1 MKSEREGVIEL
12 LPFLFKKFCIMEKVI
27 LKSRVYNNH
36 RIVLNGGP
44 VQFVNG
50 RAEVSE
56 ELYQEIVSRK
66 LPDIYKEG
74 EEPEF
79 KTRLEE
85 KLRSEVKEG
94 NKEYEE
100 EIKRLKNIVE
110 AQKVE
115 ISKKEKE
122 IEVWKK
128 CVEDLKAGNK
138 ETQAVAPEPEP
149 KQEVSIK
156 EEEDDEV
163 KTALK
168 KMKVDE
174 LKELAMTEDGGSFKE
189 EDLKGKKKEEII
201 DMILSK

>member
-1 MKSEREGVIEL
+1 
-12 LPFLFKKFCIMEKVI
+12 MEKVI

-128 CVEDLKAGNK
+128 CVEDLKVGNK
-138 ETQAVAPEPEP
+138 ETQTVAPEPET

>member
-1 MKSEREGVIEL
+1 
-12 LPFLFKKFCIMEKVI
+12 MEKVI

-66 LPDIYKEG
+66 LLDIYKEG

-138 ETQAVAPEPEP
+138 ETQAAAPEPET

>member
-1 MKSEREGVIEL
+1 
-12 LPFLFKKFCIMEKVI
+12 MEKVVV
-27 LKSRVYNNH
+27 KSRVYNNH
-36 RIVLNGGP
+36 KIMLNGGP
-44 VQFVNG
+44 VQFVGG

-56 ELYQEIVSRK
+56 ELYQEIVSREI
-66 LPDIYKEG
+66 PDIYKEG
-74 EEPEF
+74 EEPEY

-94 NKEYEE
+94 NQEFEE
-100 EIKRLKNIVE
+100 EIKRLKNIIE

-115 ISKKEKE
+115 ISRKEKE
-122 IEVWKK
+122 VEMWKK
-128 CVEDLKAGNK
+128 CVEELKAGK
-138 ETQAVAPEPEP
+138 QEMVATPEPETKP
-149 KQEVSIK
+149 EEEIPIKQ
-156 EEEDDEV
+156 EEDDEV
-163 KTALK
+163 KTVLK

>member
-1 MKSEREGVIEL
+1 
-12 LPFLFKKFCIMEKVI
+12 MEKVI

-74 EEPEF
+74 EEPKF

-128 CVEDLKAGNK
+128 CVEELKAGK
-138 ETQAVAPEPEP
+138 QETVAPAAPEPETKP
-149 KQEVSIK
+149 EEETPIKQ
-156 EEEDDEV
+156 EEDDEV

-189 EDLKGKKKEEII
+189 EDLKGKRKRK
-201 DMILSK
+201 L

>member
-1 MKSEREGVIEL
+1 
-12 LPFLFKKFCIMEKVI
+12 MEKVI

-44 VQFVNG
+44 IQFVNG

-100 EIKRLKNIVE
+100 EIKRFKNIVE

>member
-1 MKSEREGVIEL
+1 
-12 LPFLFKKFCIMEKVI
+12 MEKVI

-94 NKEYEE
+94 NQEFEE

-128 CVEDLKAGNK
+128 CVEELKAGK
-138 ETQAVAPEPEP
+138 QEMVATPEPET

>member
-1 MKSEREGVIEL
+1 
-12 LPFLFKKFCIMEKVI
+12 MEKVI

-128 CVEDLKAGNK
+128 CVEDLKAGK
-138 ETQAVAPEPEP
+138 QEMVAAPEPETKP
-149 KQEVSIK
+149 EEETPIKQ
-156 EEEDDEV
+156 EEDDEV

>member
-1 MKSEREGVIEL
+1 
-12 LPFLFKKFCIMEKVI
+12 MEKVI

-74 EEPEF
+74 EEPKF

-138 ETQAVAPEPEP
+138 ETQAVAPEPET
-149 KQEVSIK
+149 KQEVFIK

>member
-1 MKSEREGVIEL
+1 
-12 LPFLFKKFCIMEKVI
+12 MEKVI

-138 ETQAVAPEPEP
+138 ETQAVVPELKT

-163 KTALK
+163 NTVLK

>member
-1 MKSEREGVIEL
+1 
-12 LPFLFKKFCIMEKVI
+12 MEKVI

-128 CVEDLKAGNK
+128 CVEDLKAENK
-138 ETQAVAPEPEP
+138 ETQAVAPELET

>member
-1 MKSEREGVIEL
+1 
-12 LPFLFKKFCIMEKVI
+12 MEKVI

-138 ETQAVAPEPEP
+138 ETQTAAPEPET
-149 KQEVSIK
+149 KQEASIK

>member
-1 MKSEREGVIEL
+1 MNSF
-12 LPFLFKKFCIMEKVI
+12 PFCLKICIMEKVI

-138 ETQAVAPEPEP
+138 ETQAVAPEPET
-149 KQEVSIK
+149 KQEDSIK

>member
-1 MKSEREGVIEL
+1 
-12 LPFLFKKFCIMEKVI
+12 MEKVI

-138 ETQAVAPEPEP
+138 ETQAAAPEPET
-149 KQEVSIK
+149 KQ

>member
-1 MKSEREGVIEL
+1 
-12 LPFLFKKFCIMEKVI
+12 MEKVI

-36 RIVLNGGP
+36 KIVLNGGP

>member
-1 MKSEREGVIEL
+1 
-12 LPFLFKKFCIMEKVI
+12 MEKVI

-138 ETQAVAPEPEP
+138 ETQAVVPEPETKP
-149 KQEVSIK
+149 EEETPIKQ
-156 EEEDDEV
+156 EEDDEV

>member
-1 MKSEREGVIEL
+1 
-12 LPFLFKKFCIMEKVI
+12 MEKVI
-27 LKSRVYNNH
+27 LKSRVYNSH

>member
-1 MKSEREGVIEL
+1 
-12 LPFLFKKFCIMEKVI
+12 MEKVI

-56 ELYQEIVSRK
+56 ELYQEIVRRK

-74 EEPEF
+74 EEPKF

-110 AQKVE
+110 VQKVE

-138 ETQAVAPEPEP
+138 ETQAVVPEPEA
-149 KQEVSIK
+149 KQEASIK

>member
-1 MKSEREGVIEL
+1 
-12 LPFLFKKFCIMEKVI
+12 MEKVI
-27 LKSRVYNNH
+27 LKSWVYNNH

-110 AQKVE
+110 AQKVK

-138 ETQAVAPEPEP
+138 ETQAVAPELET

>member
-1 MKSEREGVIEL
+1 
-12 LPFLFKKFCIMEKVI
+12 MEKVV

-36 RIVLNGGP
+36 RIMLNGGP
-44 VQFVNG
+44 VQFVGG

-56 ELYQEIVSRK
+56 EIYQEIVSREI
-66 LPDIYKEG
+66 PDIYKEG
-74 EEPEF
+74 EEPEY

-94 NKEYEE
+94 NQEFEE
-100 EIKRLKNIVE
+100 EIKRLKNIIE

-115 ISKKEKE
+115 ISRKEKE
-122 IEVWKK
+122 VEMWKK
-128 CVEDLKAGNK
+128 CVEELKAGK
-138 ETQAVAPEPEP
+138 QEMVATTEPETKP
-149 KQEVSIK
+149 EEETPIKQ
-156 EEEDDEV
+156 EEDDEV

>member
-1 MKSEREGVIEL
+1 
-12 LPFLFKKFCIMEKVI
+12 MEKVVV
-27 LKSRVYNNH
+27 KSRVYNNH
-36 RIVLNGGP
+36 KIMLNGGP

>member
-1 MKSEREGVIEL
+1 
-12 LPFLFKKFCIMEKVI
+12 MEKVI

-138 ETQAVAPEPEP
+138 ETQAAAPEPETKP
-149 KQEVSIK
+149 EEETLIKQ
-156 EEEDDEV
+156 EEDDEV

>member
-1 MKSEREGVIEL
+1 M
-12 LPFLFKKFCIMEKVI
+12 I

>member
-1 MKSEREGVIEL
+1 
-12 LPFLFKKFCIMEKVI
+12 MEKVI

-36 RIVLNGGP
+36 KIMLNGGP
-44 VQFVNG
+44 VQFVGG

-56 ELYQEIVSRK
+56 ELYQEIVSRE

-74 EEPEF
+74 EEPEYR
-79 KTRLEE
+79 TRIED

-94 NKEYEE
+94 NKEFEE
-100 EIKRLKNIVE
+100 EISRLKNIVE
-110 AQKVE
+110 VQKTE
-115 ISKKEKE
+115 IAKKNEE
-122 IEVWKK
+122 IAMWKK

-138 ETQAVAPEPEP
+138 ETQAVVPEPEA
-149 KQEVSIK
+149 KQEASIK